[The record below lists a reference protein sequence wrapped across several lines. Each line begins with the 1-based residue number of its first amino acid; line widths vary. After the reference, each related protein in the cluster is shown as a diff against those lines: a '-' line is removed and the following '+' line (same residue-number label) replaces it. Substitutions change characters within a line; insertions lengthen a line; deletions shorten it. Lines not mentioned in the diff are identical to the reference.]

1 MYTGFERLWN
11 ALALFGLGAEAFGV
25 DGNFDGNKFFCY
37 YSFLTRR
44 SSSFVFRVSDCHQS
58 IPSEDG
64 NPHRLPFLFAAD
76 QSPRADPLPV
86 RKPVSPRRPALFSAL
101 NPLVYD
107 PSSVCGEHS

>member
-44 SSSFVFRVSDCHQS
+44 SSSFVFRVSDCHQVFQ
-58 IPSEDG
+58 ENG
-64 NPHRLPFLFAAD
+64 NPSRLPFFFCQMCFSNVAPLSSNALRLSLSYDAIWSCADVVFLF
-76 QSPRADPLPV
+76 
-86 RKPVSPRRPALFSAL
+86 
-101 NPLVYD
+101 Y
-107 PSSVCGEHS
+107 